1 MGNWI
6 QNSHCEIYFRTYFPS
21 DPTSA
26 VAKKTVKNGWG
37 TDFNIKNSFGVFF
50 FQLWGIFSMP
60 FLEVY
65 TVELFREV
73 WDNPTA

>member
-1 MGNWI
+1 MAEVQTLI
-6 QNSHCEIYFRTYFPS
+6 L
-21 DPTSA
+21 
-26 VAKKTVKNGWG
+26 KTVL
-37 TDFNIKNSFGVFF
+37 VFF

-73 WDNPTA
+73 WDNPNA